1 MSVMEYKTCPV
12 CNCNLRLKNFNR
24 HMQLQHNPVAEK
36 HRAAQQLATKELKL
50 KREHEK
56 ELEKDTIVQCP
67 ICQLDIKKK
76 NLRRHKRK
84 SHRLKPNAP
93 SPTLK
98 PKLSDLSV
106 TERRRQLNKIFG
118 PDHEESNDV
127 FDKGLVI
134 SGGGYG
140 LGKNRKH

>member
-1 MSVMEYKTCPV
+1 
-12 CNCNLRLKNFNR
+12 
-24 HMQLQHNPVAEK
+24 
-36 HRAAQQLATKELKL
+36 
-50 KREHEK
+50 
-56 ELEKDTIVQCP
+56 
-67 ICQLDIKKK
+67 KK

-127 FDKGLVI
+127 VDKGLVI

-140 LGKNRKH
+140 LGKNRKHQKRLTKPGSMLRAFGPPRDGVICHRSQIGM